1 MRKQMRPLEF
11 ERKRFRGTFV
21 RYGSKWA
28 WDGSGLVTTL
38 LLRDITDVAS
48 GRVVADH
55 LWFNLTKGFEALGD
69 LWRGDV
75 IEFDAR
81 VKRYSKG
88 YAGLREVDY
97 KLSHPTKICLVD
109 SERKEKCNESNQSE
123 WAGAGPQVD
132 GQNARGAQSRA

>member
-109 SERKEKCNESNQSE
+109 SGGSGTYSRSAASLRGCEF
-123 WAGAGPQVD
+123 PQLSD
-132 GQNARGAQSRA
+132 K